1 MPLVLW
7 CFAEQI
13 ERKRGADLGTLR
25 TVRGGG
31 PIRLALPVANTQTG
45 APTGRTFLV
54 YSRFSFRSHA
64 ERGYLCSNRFLLL
77 LREPERVCRSS
88 GRRAISLTAE
98 TAQIFIVTRDS
109 RASDIFAN
117 TAGAGMGAALAG
129 VVAGLAGRSVW
140 LPSPH
145 SALVSLWAVFQLYPF
160 QHVGRFARFVENSFS
175 SPSATSGFSSGA
187 DWLAAY
193 AAAIHWL
200 HRRPR
205 IAVGCTAALLPLRV
219 ALTGRRPDA
228 TEFAGWAAATLLC
241 GLFAPHVSA
250 HPRPAGLALA
260 VAVLFRELAPY
271 GLSSTGL
278 PFQWVP
284 FQSLLLSD
292 RLFAIF
298 LVLQKSFVYGAL
310 VWLWGGNRITAV
322 STALIAT
329 GILVLEFLQ
338 RYLPG
343 RTPDITDAVLV
354 LALAALLRLCERDA
368 RVECP

>member
-1 MPLVLW
+1 MPNEKTTANAGRTWALFALCAAAVLYGSLYPW
-7 CFAEQI
+7 QM
-13 ERKRGADLGTLR
+13 RG
-25 TVRGGG
+25 
-31 PIRLALPVANTQTG
+31 PEPRLAQHFWSAAGSAFEVTLNVAIYVPIGFFLYLATG
-45 APTGRTFLV
+45 SAFIAVLGGAL
-54 YSRFSFRSHA
+54 
-64 ERGYLCSNRFLLL
+64 
-77 LREPERVCRSS
+77 
-88 GRRAISLTAE
+88 ISITAE
-98 TAQIFIVTRDS
+98 TAQIFIVTRDC

-117 TAGAGMGAALAG
+117 GAGAGIGAALAG
-129 VVAGLAGRSVW
+129 VVARLAGRSVW
-140 LPSPH
+140 LPSPQ
-145 SALVSLWAVFQLYPF
+145 SSLVSLWAVFQLYPF
-160 QHVGRFARFVENSFS
+160 QHVGRFAGFVENSFS
-175 SPSATSGFSSGA
+175 APSATSGFSSGA

-193 AAAIHWL
+193 AAAIQWL
-200 HRRPR
+200 RRRPR

-219 ALTGRRPDA
+219 ALTGRRPDG
-228 TEFAGWAAATLLC
+228 TELAGWAAAMLLC
-241 GLFAPHVSA
+241 LLFASHVGA
-250 HPRPAGLALA
+250 HPRAAGLALA

-271 GLSSTGL
+271 RLSSTGV

-329 GILVLEFLQ
+329 GILLLEVLQ

-354 LALAALLRLCERDA
+354 LALAALLRLCEDDA
-368 RVECP
+368 RVRCP